1 MSNYETI
8 GERIRHLRKDH
19 LQLTLK
25 EMSERINVS
34 LSNLGNVETGVIKAT
49 DRLLS
54 DISREYNVSII
65 WLETGEGEMFKKK
78 TAYETLAA
86 FFGDVLNDE
95 PESIRVAILSSLAE
109 LDDDGWAMIAEECR
123 IKAEIYEKMK
133 KDSE

>member
-1 MSNYETI
+1 MKDRIKLIRKSENLTQEEFGREIGATRGMVTTYEKGTVPPNAT
-8 GERIRHLRKDH
+8 RILICNRFN
-19 LQLTLK
+19 
-25 EMSERINVS
+25 INP
-34 LSNLGNVETGVIKAT
+34 E
-49 DRLLS
+49 
-54 DISREYNVSII
+54 